1 MTTVLVSGVGALGM
15 FAVELLARSAG
26 VDRIVTVK
34 RSPWPGPS
42 RVNLTMI
49 GAVFQGHAK
58 QWRHHQ
64 VDLADT
70 GAMARILDHERPDVI
85 LHTATVQSP
94 RRLMNADVDPR
105 IRDLLRSATFGMWL
119 PWHLLPAAQL
129 VHAIEAA
136 GIETAVVNASFPDI
150 VNPALHAR
158 FGHGPDAGAGN
169 VEVCVAQIVRYMAD
183 VEAVAPDRLD
193 VSLVGS
199 HALLGHG
206 PDVPHH
212 LKVVIDGNDV
222 TDRHDLGTMLTWPEP
237 IQWSKVDDFSLF
249 AASAV
254 KNVLA
259 LMGQGD
265 IRTHVSGAQGLMG
278 GYPAV
283 IRDGRVHLDLPD
295 DLNRD
300 AAIAINER
308 AAAWDGIDRIETDGT
323 VVFTSMARD
332 AMEELG
338 CPTDAIE
345 FDRIEERS
353 NELSEFYERITTME
367 GIHA

>member
-15 FAVELLARSAG
+15 FAVELLARSTG

-34 RSPWPGPS
+34 RTPWSGPS
-42 RVNLTMI
+42 RVNLTML

-70 GAMARILDHERPDVI
+70 GAMARILDHEQPDVI

-94 RRLMNADVDPR
+94 RRLMNADVDPQ
-105 IRDLLRSATFGMWL
+105 IRELLRSATFGMWL
-119 PWHLLPAAQL
+119 PWHLLPATHLMQ
-129 VHAIEAA
+129 AIDAA
-136 GIETAVVNASFPDI
+136 GVDTTVVNASFPDV

-169 VEVCVAQIVRYMAD
+169 VEVCVAQIVRYMVD
-183 VEAVAPDRLD
+183 VESVAPDRLE
-193 VSLVGS
+193 VSLIGS

-206 PDVPHH
+206 PAVPHH
-212 LKVVIDGNDV
+212 LEVAIDGIDV
-222 TDRHDLGTMLTWPEP
+222 TESYDLGTMLAWPEP
-237 IQWSKVDDFSLF
+237 IEWGKVANFSLF

-254 KNVLA
+254 KNVLG
-259 LMGQGD
+259 LLGQGD
-265 IRTHVSGAQGLMG
+265 TRTHVSGAQGLIG
-278 GYPAV
+278 GYPAL
-283 IRDGRVHLDLPD
+283 IGNGRVHLDLPD
-295 DLNRD
+295 DLDRD
-300 AAIAINER
+300 TAIAINER

-323 VVFTSMARD
+323 VVFTDRARD
-332 AMEELG
+332 TMDALG
-338 CPTDAIE
+338 CPAHAIE
-345 FDRIEERS
+345 FDRIGERS
-353 NELSEFYERITTME
+353 LELLEFYDRITTME